1 MTKTIT
7 DGTAV
12 FAVRD
17 KRMQMLV
24 DFFFP
29 VGSVLIRDDDDEPEI
44 LNYGLWEKI
53 AEGRVL
59 QGAGGGGKWKDWRR
73 NRSRPA

>member
-1 MTKTIT
+1 MSRTIT

-12 FAVRD
+12 FAVLD
-17 KRMQMLV
+17 KRMQTLV

-29 VGSVLIRDDDDEPEI
+29 VGTIISRDDDVEPEI
-44 LNYGLWEKI
+44 LKYGKWVKF

-59 QGAGGGGKWKDWRR
+59 QGAGGGGKWKGRRR
-73 NRSRPA
+73 NRCRAA

>member
-1 MTKTIT
+1 MSRTIT

-44 LNYGLWEKI
+44 LNYGRWEKF

-59 QGAGGGGKWKDWRR
+59 QGAGGGGKWKGRRR
-73 NRSRPA
+73 NRCRAA